1 MIVLKQHANG
11 ERSNGAPT
19 VNPIPHVARDV
30 EGVASDMVLHDK
42 QVDVIA
48 AVYEDL
54 DGHAIDV
61 HVLPGVR
68 ILRLWDNYPFA
79 LAKMIALKALYKPN
93 LSEKLGHHLLL
104 L

>member
-68 ILRLWDNYPFA
+68 ILRLWDNYPLA
-79 LAKMIALKALYKPN
+79 LAKIFTNRIYLKK
-93 LSEKLGHHLLL
+93 
-104 L
+104 